1 MTQTRGRKTFAL
13 SHSGGV
19 VRELAQA
26 DVLQAL
32 ERAGQPTDAALVEI
46 LTRILNDR
54 LISVDAPPALTRGQE
69 RHLEKIERAAASL
82 MDALQGYDHWTD
94 LSLSVSDDLFAD
106 EGRMDSDRTLYRWL
120 VRLADV
126 RGRYFE
132 TYDPTHRYRA
142 TIRQLRDEIL
152 AAGGNGAVYDG
163 SRFVAF
169 LTEVE
174 RLAPGVIF
182 PVETVS
188 TGRVRY
194 TERAVT
200 ERSPLSTKNPV

>member
-1 MTQTRGRKTFAL
+1 MTQTRGRKTFSL
-13 SHSGGV
+13 THSGGV
-19 VRELAQA
+19 VRELSSP
-26 DVLQAL
+26 DVRQAL
-32 ERAGQPTDAALVEI
+32 KTSGQPTDPALVEK

-69 RHLEKIERAAASL
+69 RQLEKIERAAASL
-82 MDALQGYDHWTD
+82 MDALQGYDNWGD

-106 EGRMDSDRTLYRWL
+106 ERRIDSDQTLYRWL

-132 TYDPTHRYRA
+132 TYDPTQRYRA
-142 TIRQLRDEIL
+142 TIRHLRDEIL

-174 RLAPGVIF
+174 RLAPGLIF

-194 TERAVT
+194 IERAVA
-200 ERSPLSTKNPV
+200 ERSPLSTENPV

>member
-13 SHSGGV
+13 THGGGA
-19 VRELAQA
+19 VRELSAA
-26 DVLQAL
+26 DVSGAL
-32 ERAGQPTDAALVEI
+32 AEAKQPTDATLVAR
-46 LTRILNDR
+46 LLRILNDR
-54 LISVDAPPALTRGQE
+54 LISVDVPPALTRGQE
-69 RHLEKIERAAASL
+69 RQLEKIARAAASL
-82 MDALQGYDHWTD
+82 MDAMKDYDQWGE
-94 LSLSVSDDLFAD
+94 LSLSVGDELFAY
-106 EGRMDSDRTLYRWL
+106 EGRMDSDQTLYRWL

-132 TYDPTHRYRA
+132 TYDPTQRYRA
-142 TIRQLRDEIL
+142 TIRHLRDEIL

-163 SRFVAF
+163 SRFVSF

-174 RLAPGVIF
+174 RLAPGLIF

-194 TERAVT
+194 TERAVA
-200 ERSPLSTKNPV
+200 ERSPPSTENPV